1 MTGDRGVRHPSA
13 PPSAE
18 RRARVVLS
26 RVGKGFG
33 FDDRREEVVADLDFE
48 IPPGELTAL
57 VGPSGCGKTT
67 IANLVAGY
75 ESPDRGEILLDGAP
89 IRSAGSDR
97 MLVFQES
104 ALFPWLT
111 TYRNVTF
118 GPLLRRGKPAA
129 EIRAEAHRL
138 LQLVGL
144 TAFADKYPAQ
154 LSGGMQRRAELARA
168 MMMEPRLMIMD
179 EPFRGLDAMTRELMQ
194 LSFLRI
200 FEEFRRTNLF
210 ITSEIEEA
218 ILLADRLVLLSN
230 RPATVR
236 AVMPIELPR
245 PRDIRVLSSRRAF
258 DYKRQAL
265 EILHEEA
272 LRSFAESGSGRDV
285 VETFAQRLR
294 DGG

>member
-1 MTGDRGVRHPSA
+1 MHQRVA
-13 PPSAE
+13 P
-18 RRARVVLS
+18 RAGEGRAHVVLS
-26 RVGKGFG
+26 RVAKGFG
-33 FDDRREEVVADLDFE
+33 SDGAREDVVADLDFE

-75 ESPDRGEILLDGAP
+75 ETPDQGEILLDGAP
-89 IRSAGSDR
+89 IRAAGRER

-111 TYRNVTF
+111 TYRNLTF
-118 GPLLRRGKPAA
+118 GPLLRRSRPVA
-129 EIRAEAHRL
+129 EIHAEARRL

-144 TAFADKYPAQ
+144 AAFADKYPAQ

-168 MMMEPRLMIMD
+168 MMMAPRLMIMD

-194 LSFLRI
+194 LSFLRL
-200 FEEFRRTNLF
+200 FDSFRRTHLF

-230 RPATVR
+230 RPARVR
-236 AVMPIELPR
+236 AVIAIALPR
-245 PRDIRVLSSRRAF
+245 PREIAMLSSRQAF
-258 DYKRQAL
+258 EYKRQAL

-272 LRSFAESGSGRDV
+272 LRGFGDSSVGQDLIAAFAEGS
-285 VETFAQRLR
+285 
-294 DGG
+294 

>member
-1 MTGDRGVRHPSA
+1 MHQ
-13 PPSAE
+13 
-18 RRARVVLS
+18 RAGEGRAHVVLS
-26 RVGKGFG
+26 RVAKGFG
-33 FDDRREEVVADLDFE
+33 VDGARDEVVADLDFE

-75 ESPDRGEILLDGAP
+75 ETPDQGEILLDGAP
-89 IRSAGSDR
+89 IRAAGRER

-111 TYRNVTF
+111 THRNLTF
-118 GPLLRRGKPAA
+118 GPLLRRARPVA
-129 EIRAEAHRL
+129 EIDAEAKRL

-144 TAFADKYPAQ
+144 AAFADKYPAQ

-194 LSFLRI
+194 LSFLRL
-200 FEEFRRTNLF
+200 FDTFRRTHLF

-230 RPATVR
+230 RPARVR
-236 AVMPIELPR
+236 AVIAIALPR
-245 PRDIRVLSSRRAF
+245 PREIGMLSSRLAF

-272 LRSFAESGSGRDV
+272 LRGFAER
-285 VETFAQRLR
+285 TRAALP
-294 DGG
+294 

>member
-1 MTGDRGVRHPSA
+1 MAA
-13 PPSAE
+13 PALEARPRAE
-18 RRARVVLS
+18 ARARVVLS
-26 RVGKGFG
+26 RVAKGFG
-33 FDDRREEVVADLDFE
+33 FDETREEVVADLDFE
-48 IPPGELTAL
+48 IAPGELTAL

-67 IANLVAGY
+67 IAHLVAGY
-75 ESPDRGEILLDGAP
+75 ERPDRGQILLDGAP
-89 IRSAGSDR
+89 VRGAGRDR

-118 GPLLRRGKPAA
+118 GLELAGRSAA
-129 EIRAEAHRL
+129 AIRSEAMAV

-144 TAFADKYPAQ
+144 AGFADKYPAQ

-168 MMMEPRLMIMD
+168 MMMDPRLMIMD

-194 LSFLRI
+194 EFFLRL
-200 FEEFRRTNLF
+200 FEQHRRTSLF

-218 ILLADRLVLLSN
+218 ILLADRLLLLSN

-236 AVMPIELPR
+236 ALIPITLPR
-245 PRDIRVLSSRRAF
+245 PRSPAMLASREAF
-258 DYKRQAL
+258 DLKRQAL

-272 LRSFAESGSGRDV
+272 LKSFNGESRDF
-285 VETFAQRLR
+285 VEGYAKRFQEG
-294 DGG
+294 D

>member
-1 MTGDRGVRHPSA
+1 MAAAGLGTGGSTG
-13 PPSAE
+13 
-18 RRARVVLS
+18 VVLS
-26 RVGKGFG
+26 RVAKGFG
-33 FDDRREEVVADLDFE
+33 FDDAREEVVADLDFA
-48 IPPGELTAL
+48 IPAGELTAL

-75 ESPDRGEILLDGAP
+75 EAPDRGEILLDGVP
-89 IRSAGSDR
+89 VRGAGSDR

-118 GPLLRRGKPAA
+118 GLELAGKSGAA
-129 EIRAEAHRL
+129 MRAEAMEV

-144 TAFADKYPAQ
+144 AAFADKYPAQ

-168 MMMEPRLMIMD
+168 MLMEPRLMIMD

-194 LSFLRI
+194 EFFLHV
-200 FEEFRRTNLF
+200 FERHRRTNLF

-236 AVMPIELPR
+236 AVIAVTLPR
-245 PRDIRVLSSRRAF
+245 PRRIAMLASREAF
-258 DYKRQAL
+258 DMKRQAL

-272 LRSFAESGSGRDV
+272 LKSFTDKSRDFV
-285 VETFAQRLR
+285 DAYAKRFEERE
-294 DGG
+294 

>member
-1 MTGDRGVRHPSA
+1 MATPALGEAARLSA
-13 PPSAE
+13 AG
-18 RRARVVLS
+18 RARIVLS
-26 RVGKGFG
+26 RVAKGFG
-33 FDDRREEVVADLDFE
+33 LDETREEVIADLDFE
-48 IPPGELTAL
+48 ITPGELTAL

-75 ESPDRGEILLDGAP
+75 EKPDRGQILLDGAP
-89 IRSAGSDR
+89 VRGAGRDR

-111 TYRNVTF
+111 TYRNVAF
-118 GPLLRRGKPAA
+118 GLELAGQSAPS
-129 EIRAEAHRL
+129 IRAEVMAV

-144 TAFADKYPAQ
+144 ADFADKYPAQ
-154 LSGGMQRRAELARA
+154 LSGGMLRRAELARA
-168 MMMEPRLMIMD
+168 MMMDPRLMIMD

-194 LSFLRI
+194 EFFLRL
-200 FEEFRRTNLF
+200 FEQHRRTNLF

-236 AVMPIELPR
+236 VLIPITLPR
-245 PRDIRVLSSRRAF
+245 PRSPAMLASREAF
-258 DYKRQAL
+258 DVKRQAL

-272 LRSFAESGSGRDV
+272 LKSFSGESRDFVEGYAKRFTGS
-285 VETFAQRLR
+285 T
-294 DGG
+294 